1 MEKSNQTYKPFSDR
15 EISAFCGQLALILQ
29 SGISSIEGILVMLE
43 DAQSEEEKRILSAM
57 QDRLIET
64 GNLTDAFE
72 AAAVFPPYL
81 LHMVQIGEETG
92 TLDTVMDALS
102 AHYARE
108 DAIRQSIRSSV
119 TYPLFMA
126 GMMVV
131 IILVLLIKVMP
142 IFNQVFVQLGS
153 EMTGFSRTLMDLG
166 NLLHTNALIFVVILL
181 VIAAFLF
188 FGLRT
193 PSGMVLVTKIGHTLP
208 FTRAV
213 YEKTA
218 ACRFADAMALTFSSG
233 LHPERSMELAYEL
246 NDDPFFTKK
255 LDTCRQLVADGKDLS
270 DALHEAGIFTG
281 TYARMITLGA
291 RTGTQEQVMRR
302 IAGLYQDEIDTRLSN
317 MLAVLE
323 PTLVIALSL
332 IVGVILLSVM
342 LPLMGILSSI

>member
-1 MEKSNQTYKPFSDR
+1 MVKSNQNPRPFGDR

-29 SGISSIEGILVMLE
+29 SGISSIEGISVMLE
-43 DAQSEEEKRILSAM
+43 DARSEEEKQILGTM
-57 QDRLIET
+57 QEKLTET
-64 GNLTDAFE
+64 GSLADAF
-72 AAAVFPPYL
+72 AAACVFPPYL

-92 TLDTVMDALS
+92 TLDNVMDALS

-108 DAIRQSIRSSV
+108 DAIRQSIKSSV

-126 GMMVV
+126 AMMIV
-131 IILVLLIKVMP
+131 IILVLLIRVMP

-166 NLLHTNALIFVVILL
+166 NLLHTNALILVVILL

-193 PSGMVLVTKIGHTLP
+193 KTGLELTARIGHALP

-218 ACRFADAMALTFSSG
+218 ACRFADAMALTLSSG

-246 NDDPFFTKK
+246 NDDAFFTKK
-255 LDTCRQLVADGKDLS
+255 LDTCRQLMADGKELS

-302 IAGLYQDEIDTRLSN
+302 IAALYQEEIDTRLSN